1 MNIILIGFMGVGK
14 SEVGKLLASRLGL
27 VFTDCDDLIEKQEGQ
42 AISDI
47 FSSKG
52 EEHFRG
58 LETKLINGLAGQD
71 GLLLSTGGG
80 MVLRAENVKL
90 LKQMGP
96 LVLLTAREEVILNRL
111 KDTEDRPLL
120 KGDKAQS
127 VKEILSKRDPVYNK
141 VADLKVDTSDLTPE
155 KAVEEIVKWLKK

>member
-27 VFTDCDDLIEKQEGQ
+27 SFTDCDALIEKQEGQ
-42 AISDI
+42 AISSI
-47 FSSKG
+47 FSSRG
-52 EEHFRG
+52 EDHFRD
-58 LETKLINGLAGQD
+58 LENRLLQSLAGRD

-80 MVLRAENVKL
+80 MVLREENVKL
-90 LKQMGP
+90 LKKMGP
-96 LVLLTAREEVILNRL
+96 LVLLTARQEVILKRL
-111 KDTEDRPLL
+111 KDTDDRPLL
-120 KGDKAQS
+120 QGDKEQNI
-127 VKEILSKRDPVYNK
+127 KEILSKRDPIYNS

>member
-58 LETKLINGLAGQD
+58 LETEFINGLAGQD

-80 MVLRAENVKL
+80 MVLRDENVKL
-90 LKQMGP
+90 LKKMGP
-96 LVLLTAREEVILNRL
+96 LVLLTAREEVIIERL

-127 VKEILSKRDPVYNK
+127 VKEILSKRDPVYNR
-141 VADLKVDTSDLTPE
+141 VADLKVDTSDLTPQA
-155 KAVEEIVKWLKK
+155 AVEEIVKWLKK

>member
-1 MNIILIGFMGVGK
+1 MNLILIGFMGVGK

-27 VFTDCDDLIEKQEGQ
+27 TFTDCDALIEEQEGQ
-42 AISDI
+42 IISAI
-47 FSSKG
+47 FSSQG
-52 EEHFRG
+52 EEHFRD
-58 LETKLINGLAGQD
+58 LETRLLESLAGQD

-90 LKQMGP
+90 LKKMGP

>member
-27 VFTDCDDLIEKQEGQ
+27 NFTDCDALIEKQEGQ
-42 AISDI
+42 AISSI
-47 FSSKG
+47 FLSQG
-52 EEHFRG
+52 EEHFRD
-58 LETKLINGLAGQD
+58 LETRLLNGLKGKD

-80 MVLRAENVKL
+80 MVLREENVKL
-90 LKQMGP
+90 LKKLGP
-96 LVLLTAREEVILNRL
+96 LVLLTARQEVILKRL

-120 KGDKAQS
+120 QGDKEQNI
-127 VKEILSKRDPVYNK
+127 KEILSRRDPVYNR
-141 VADLKVDTSDLTPE
+141 VADLKVDTSDLAPE